1 METLMS
7 ELTPNLD
14 LPLVM
19 PAQAQ
24 KHVTVNESL
33 LRLDA
38 LVQAQ
43 AQSRSLA
50 LQPGAPE
57 DGQAWLVPA
66 GASGGDWAA
75 MATGSLAIWRDG
87 FWSELPP
94 KPGWRVH
101 VLDEARDVVCNGS
114 SWILAGADTV
124 LAESPG
130 GAKTRAILIADA
142 VTGLTGA
149 SVVTGVTIPAR
160 SIVFCVSVR
169 TTEAITG
176 AASFD
181 CGIAGETSK
190 FGGSLGI
197 SAGASNLGVIGP
209 TAFYSDT
216 AIVLTANGAS
226 FTGGTVSLAIH
237 AWMPDAPD

>member
-1 METLMS
+1 MPET
-7 ELTPNLD
+7 TPNLD

-50 LQPGAPE
+50 VQPASPE
-57 DGQAWLVPA
+57 DGQGWILPA
-66 GASGGDWAA
+66 GASGDDWSA
-75 MATGSLAIWRDG
+75 MAAGSLAIYRDG
-87 FWSELPP
+87 VWTELPP

-101 VLDEARDVVCNGS
+101 LIDEGRDILFDGS
-114 SWILAGADTV
+114 AWILAGADTV

-130 GAKTRAILIADA
+130 GARTRAILVADS
-142 VTGLTGA
+142 VTGLAGA
-149 SVVTGVTIPAR
+149 SVVTAMMIPAR

-169 TTEAITG
+169 TTEVITG
-176 AASFD
+176 ATSFD

-197 SAGASNLGVIGP
+197 AAGASNLGVIGP

-216 AIVLTANGAS
+216 AIVLTANGGS
-226 FTGGTVSLAIH
+226 FTGGSVSLAIH
-237 AWMPDAPD
+237 AWMPEAPD

>member
-1 METLMS
+1 MS
-7 ELTPNLD
+7 ETTPNLA

-33 LRLDA
+33 LRLDS

-50 LQPGAPE
+50 VQPGDPE
-57 DGQAWLVPA
+57 DGQGWLIPA
-66 GASGGDWAA
+66 VASGADWAA
-75 MATGSLAIWRDG
+75 MAAGSLAIFRDG
-87 FWSELPP
+87 FWSELTP

-101 VLDEARDVVCNGS
+101 LLDEARDVTFDGS
-114 SWILAGADTV
+114 NWILAGADTV
-124 LAESPG
+124 LAQSPG
-130 GAKTRAILIADA
+130 GAKTRAILIADS
-142 VTGLTGA
+142 VIGLTGA
-149 SVVTGVTIPAR
+149 SVVTAITIPAR

-169 TTEAITG
+169 TTEAIAG
-176 AASFD
+176 ASSFD

-190 FGGSLGI
+190 FGGSLGVA
-197 SAGASNLGVIGP
+197 AGASNLGVIGP
-209 TAFYSDT
+209 TAFYADT
-216 AIVLTANGAS
+216 AIVLTANGGS

-237 AWMPDAPD
+237 AWMPEAPI

>member
-1 METLMS
+1 MS
-7 ELTPNLD
+7 ETTPNLD

-24 KHVTVNESL
+24 KHVPVNESL

-43 AQSRSLA
+43 AQSRTLA
-50 LQPGAPE
+50 VQPAMPE
-57 DGQAWLVPA
+57 DGQGWILPA
-66 GASGGDWAA
+66 GASGDDWAA
-75 MATGSLAIWRDG
+75 MAAGSLAIWRDG

-94 KPGWRVH
+94 RPGWRVH
-101 VLDEARDVVCNGS
+101 LIDEGRDILFDGS
-114 SWILAGADTV
+114 AWILAGADTV

-130 GAKTRAILIADA
+130 GAKTRALLIADS

-149 SVVTGVTIPAR
+149 SVVTAMMIPAR

-169 TTEAITG
+169 TTEGITG
-176 AASFD
+176 ATSFD
-181 CGIAGETSK
+181 CGIAGETAK
-190 FGGSLGI
+190 FGGSLGV
-197 SAGASNLGVIGP
+197 SEGASNLGVVGP

-216 AIVLTANGAS
+216 ALVLTGNGGS
-226 FTGGTVSLAIH
+226 FTGGAVSLAIH
-237 AWMPDAPD
+237 AWMPEAPD

>member
-1 METLMS
+1 MPET
-7 ELTPNLD
+7 TPNLD

-43 AQSRSLA
+43 AQSRTLA
-50 LQPGAPE
+50 AQPGDPE
-57 DGQAWLVPA
+57 DGQGWLIPDA
-66 GASGGDWAA
+66 ASGDDWAA
-75 MATGSLAIWRDG
+75 MAVGSLAIYRDG
-87 FWSELPP
+87 FWSEMAP

-101 VLDEARDVVCNGS
+101 VLDEARDVVFDGS
-114 SWILAGADTV
+114 NWILAGADTV
-124 LAESPG
+124 LAQSPG
-130 GAKTRAILIADA
+130 GAKTRAILIADS
-142 VTGLTGA
+142 VSGLTGA
-149 SVVTGVTIPAR
+149 SVVTSVMIPAR

-169 TTEAITG
+169 ITEAITG
-176 AASFD
+176 ATSFD

-190 FGGSLGI
+190 FGGSLGV
-197 SAGASNLGVIGP
+197 SEGASNLGVIGP
-209 TAFYSDT
+209 TAFYADT
-216 AIVLTANGAS
+216 AIVLTANGGS

-237 AWMPDAPD
+237 AWMPEAPD

>member
-1 METLMS
+1 MS
-7 ELTPNLD
+7 ETTPNLA

-50 LQPGAPE
+50 VQPGDPG
-57 DGQAWLVPA
+57 DGQCWLIPA
-66 GASGGDWAA
+66 GASGDDWTA
-75 MATGSLAIWRDG
+75 MTAGSLAIWRDG
-87 FWSELPP
+87 FWSEVTP
-94 KPGWRVH
+94 KSGWRVH
-101 VLDEARDVVCNGS
+101 VLDEARDVVFGGS
-114 SWILAGADTV
+114 AWHLAGADTV

-130 GAKTRAILIADA
+130 GAKTRAILIADT

-149 SVVTGVTIPAR
+149 SVVTAITIPAR

-169 TTEAITG
+169 TDEAITG
-176 AASFD
+176 ASSFD

-197 SAGASNLGVIGP
+197 SEGASNLGVIGP

-216 AIVLTANGAS
+216 PIVLTANGGS
-226 FTGGTVSLAIH
+226 FTGGSVSLAIH
-237 AWMPDAPD
+237 AWMPVAPD

>member
-1 METLMS
+1 MS
-7 ELTPNLD
+7 ETTPNLD

-50 LQPGAPE
+50 VQPGAPE
-57 DGQAWLVPA
+57 SGQCWLVPA
-66 GASGGDWAA
+66 GASGADWAL
-75 MATGSLAIWRDG
+75 MTPGELAIWRDG
-87 FWSELPP
+87 FWSEVSP
-94 KPGWRVH
+94 KAGWRVH
-101 VLDEARDVVCNGS
+101 VLDEARDVVFDGS
-114 SWILAGADTV
+114 NWHLAGADTV

-130 GAKTRAILIADA
+130 GAKTRAIIVADN

-149 SVVTGVTIPAR
+149 SVVTTVTIPAR
-160 SIVFCVSVR
+160 SIVICVSVR

-176 AASFD
+176 ASSFD

-190 FGGSLGI
+190 FGGSLGV

-209 TAFYSDT
+209 TAFYGDT
-216 AIVLTANGAS
+216 PLVLTANGGA
-226 FTGGTVSLAIH
+226 FTVGSVSLAIH
-237 AWMPDAPD
+237 AWMPEAPE

>member
-1 METLMS
+1 MS
-7 ELTPNLD
+7 QTTPNLA
-14 LPLVM
+14 LSLVM

-50 LQPGAPE
+50 VQPGVPQ
-57 DGQAWLVPA
+57 DGQCWLVPA
-66 GASGGDWAA
+66 GASGVDWAA
-75 MATGSLAIWRDG
+75 MAPGSLAIWRDG
-87 FWSELPP
+87 FWSEIAPRA
-94 KPGWRVH
+94 GWRVH
-101 VLDEARDVVCNGS
+101 VLNEARDVVFDGA
-114 SWILAGADTV
+114 SWHLAGADTV

-130 GAKTRAILIADA
+130 GARTRAILVADS
-142 VTGLTGA
+142 VTGLTGT
-149 SVVTGVTIPAR
+149 SVVTTMMIPAR

-169 TTEAITG
+169 TTEGITG
-176 AASFD
+176 ATSFD

-190 FGGSLGI
+190 FGGSLGV

-216 AIVLTANGAS
+216 ALVLTANGAS

>member
-1 METLMS
+1 MS
-7 ELTPNLD
+7 ETTPNLA

-43 AQSRSLA
+43 ALSRSLA
-50 LQPGAPE
+50 VQPGAPE
-57 DGQAWLVPA
+57 DGQGWILPV
-66 GASGGDWAA
+66 GASGADWGA
-75 MATGSLAIWRDG
+75 MSAGSLAIYRDG

-101 VLDEARDVVCNGS
+101 LVDEACDVVFDGTG
-114 SWILAGADTV
+114 WLLAGADTV

-130 GAKTRAILIADA
+130 GAKTRALLIADSIA
-142 VTGLTGA
+142 GLTGA
-149 SVVTGVTIPAR
+149 SVVTTVTIPAR

-169 TTEAITG
+169 TSEAITG
-176 AASFD
+176 ATSFD
-181 CGIAGETSK
+181 CGIAGESSK
-190 FGGSLGI
+190 FGGSLGV
-197 SAGASNLGVIGP
+197 SDGASNLGVIGP

-216 AIVLTANGAS
+216 AIVLTANGGA
-226 FTGGTVSLAIH
+226 FTGGAVSLAIH
-237 AWMPDAPD
+237 AWMPEAPD

>member
-1 METLMS
+1 MS
-7 ELTPNLD
+7 ETSPNLG

-24 KHVTVNESL
+24 KHVTVNEAL

-38 LVQAQ
+38 LVQAR

-50 LQPGAPE
+50 VQPTTPE
-57 DGQAWLVPA
+57 DGQGWLVPD
-66 GASGGDWAA
+66 GASGADWAA
-75 MATGSLAIWRDG
+75 MTAGSLAIFRDG
-87 FWSELPP
+87 FWSELAP

-101 VLDEARDVVCNGS
+101 LIDEGRDIVFHGTA
-114 SWILAGADTV
+114 WMLAGADTV

-130 GAKTRAILIADA
+130 GAKTRALLIADS

-149 SVVTGVTIPAR
+149 SVVTTMMIPAR
-160 SIVFCVSVR
+160 SIVLAVSLR
-169 TTEAITG
+169 TTEVITG
-176 AASFD
+176 ATSFD

-197 SAGASNLGVIGP
+197 AEGASNLGVIGP
-209 TAFYSDT
+209 SAFYSNT
-216 AIVLTANGAS
+216 PLVLTANGGA

-237 AWMPDAPD
+237 AWMPEAPD

>member
-1 METLMS
+1 MS
-7 ELTPNLD
+7 QTTPNLD

-38 LVQAQ
+38 LVQPQ

-50 LQPGAPE
+50 VQPGAPE
-57 DGQAWLVPA
+57 DGQCWILPT
-66 GASGGDWAA
+66 GASGDDWAA
-75 MATGSLAIWRDG
+75 MAAGALAIYRDG
-87 FWSELPP
+87 FWSELNPR
-94 KPGWRVH
+94 PGWRVRL
-101 VLDEARDVVCNGS
+101 LDEARDVVFDGP
-114 SWILAGADTV
+114 SWRLAGADTV

-130 GAKTRAILIADA
+130 GARTRTILIADI

-149 SVVTGVTIPAR
+149 SIVTAVTIPTR
-160 SIVFCVSVR
+160 SIVFCVSLR

-176 AASFD
+176 ATSFD

-190 FGGSLGI
+190 FGGSLGV

-216 AIVLTANGAS
+216 DIVLTANGGA
-226 FTGGTVSLAIH
+226 FTGGAVSLAIH
-237 AWMPDAPD
+237 AWMPEAPD

>member
-1 METLMS
+1 MS
-7 ELTPNLD
+7 QTTPNLD

-50 LQPGAPE
+50 VQPGDPD
-57 DGQAWLVPA
+57 DGQCWLVPA
-66 GASGGDWAA
+66 AASGADWAA
-75 MATGSLAIWRDG
+75 MTAGSLAIYRNG
-87 FWSELPP
+87 FWSELTP

-101 VLDEARDVVCNGS
+101 VLDEGRDVVFDGS
-114 SWILAGADTV
+114 IWLLAGGDTV

-130 GAKTRAILIADA
+130 GAKTRAILIADS

-149 SVVTGVTIPAR
+149 SVVTVITIPAR

-169 TTEAITG
+169 TSEAITG
-176 AASFD
+176 ASSFD

-190 FGGSLGI
+190 FGGSLGV
-197 SAGASNLGVIGP
+197 SEGASNLGVIGP
-209 TAFYSDT
+209 TAFYGDT
-216 AIVLTANGAS
+216 DIVLTANGGS

-237 AWMPDAPD
+237 AWMPEAPA

>member
-1 METLMS
+1 MS
-7 ELTPNLD
+7 ETTPNLA

-50 LQPGAPE
+50 VQPGAPE
-57 DGQAWLVPA
+57 DGQCWLIPDS
-66 GASGGDWAA
+66 ASGDDWAA
-75 MATGSLAIWRDG
+75 MTAGSLAIYRDG
-87 FWSELPP
+87 FWSEVTPG
-94 KPGWRVH
+94 PGWRVH
-101 VLDEARDVVCNGS
+101 VLDEARDVVFDGS
-114 SWILAGADTV
+114 IWLLAGADTV

-130 GAKTRAILIADA
+130 GAKTRAILVADT

-149 SVVTGVTIPAR
+149 SVVTTVTIPAR

-169 TTEAITG
+169 TSEAITG
-176 AASFD
+176 ATSFD

-190 FGGSLGI
+190 FGGSLGV

-216 AIVLTANGAS
+216 DIVLTANGGS
-226 FTGGTVSLAIH
+226 FTGGAVSLAIH
-237 AWMPDAPD
+237 AWVPDAPN